1 MSTHVSPGGI
11 AARTISLSLGDR
23 GGEENDQEEDFPA
36 TSKQMTDHRPGSSL
50 STAPDGN
57 ERFCEQQLRCQSV
70 HHPLHQ
76 VSFHHTQSDVRREGR
91 KNSRAQETL
100 SHCRSSLFIF
110 PSFPKTPAGG
120 SPRESLS
127 SLRLS
132 ELSATQR
139 GHGSHQLDSAAE
151 NIRSHPT
158 RLLPHGTAPTA
169 QTEMT
174 GKITRPQG
182 SVR

>member
-1 MSTHVSPGGI
+1 MTDNRPGG
-11 AARTISLSLGDR
+11 
-23 GGEENDQEEDFPA
+23 
-36 TSKQMTDHRPGSSL
+36 SL
-50 STAPDGN
+50 STAPDVN
-57 ERFCEQQLRCQSV
+57 ERFCAQQLRCQSV

-76 VSFHHTQSDVRREGR
+76 VSFHHTHSDVRREGR

-120 SPRESLS
+120 SPRESLP

-151 NIRSHPT
+151 NIRPHPT

-174 GKITRPQG
+174 GKITRPRG